1 MRPVDFDDYEHE
13 AGECLRGPYAHFTG
27 PRWCGHP
34 RCLFE
39 SCGGDLGAVEEGLTG
54 RGYDAHQVARMLES
68 FYVPL
73 AEQSAEERLL
83 RAAPATPGAHTN
95 HPRRVEED

>member
-1 MRPVDFDDYEHE
+1 MLSVDFDDYEHA
-13 AGECLRGPYAHFTG
+13 AGECLRVAYAHFTH

-39 SCGGDLGAVEEGLTG
+39 SCGGDLPAVEEELAR
-54 RGYDAHQVARMLES
+54 RGYDAHQVARMMES

-73 AEQSAEERLL
+73 AEQGAEERL
-83 RAAPATPGAHTN
+83 RRGEAGPGDPAN
-95 HPRRVEED
+95 

>member
-1 MRPVDFDDYEHE
+1 MPSVDFDDYEHE

-39 SCGGDLGAVEEGLTG
+39 SRGGDLAAVESALAAH
-54 RGYDAHQVARMLES
+54 GYDEQQVARMLES
-68 FYVPL
+68 YYVPL

-83 RAAPATPGAHTN
+83 RGGAAEPAAALIEGA
-95 HPRRVEED
+95 D